1 MLRKQNGQPDK
12 ATLLRELGAKLKALR
27 EAQNIDISEIAEDT
41 KIQKKYLLM
50 IEEGNID
57 RLPSGPYKRSFV
69 RQYCEYLSAEDMW
82 NTFDSLTENL
92 RGQMPEMRIQKM
104 EEENN
109 FIDNKRKVFR
119 TRNYT
124 WVYAIVVIAVVIAAW
139 MTVDYR
145 DKIKATPTN
154 PIEGGT
160 AQVVSKDKLRSE
172 TEAEKKPAP
181 QKPKKAAKKA
191 AVAVPV
197 SADKKTE
204 VSADAK
210 IKSEDKKPL
219 PAVPYRLKLSA
230 PHESVWVRV
239 SRDGKNLF
247 QGSLKRGVVQD
258 FEVSGDVPLRVRFG
272 TPKSSKVEWA
282 GKTYDPVHSGPEPRT
297 RFYWADGSIT
307 LTDKRQ

>member
-12 ATLLRELGAKLKALR
+12 ATLLRELGIKLKALR

-82 NTFDSLTENL
+82 NTFDSLTEDL
-92 RGQMPEMRIQKM
+92 RGQLPEMRIQKM
-104 EEENN
+104 EEENK
-109 FIDNKRKVFR
+109 FIDNKRRVFR
-119 TRNYT
+119 TKNYT
-124 WVYAIVVIAVVIAAW
+124 WIYAVVVIAVVIAAW
-139 MTVDYR
+139 MTIDYR
-145 DKIKATPTN
+145 DKIKTTPTN

-160 AQVVSKDKLRSE
+160 AQIASKDKLRSE
-172 TEAEKKPAP
+172 AEAEKRPAS
-181 QKPKKAAKKA
+181 KKTKKAAKNAA
-191 AVAVPV
+191 AVAPF
-197 SADKKTE
+197 SADKKASA
-204 VSADAK
+204 SADANV
-210 IKSEDKKPL
+210 KSADKKPL

-230 PHESVWVRV
+230 PHESVWIRV
-239 SRDGKNLF
+239 SCGGKNLF
-247 QGSLKRGVVQD
+247 QGSLKRGVIQE
-258 FEVSGDVPLRVRFG
+258 FEVSGDIPLRVRFG
-272 TPKSSKVEWA
+272 TPESSKAEWA
-282 GKTYDPVHSGPEPRT
+282 GKTYEPVHSGPEPRT